1 MCCWEETG
9 FHHYQD
15 VRDFSLDA
23 RSISASSGDCSCLV
37 EESAYFPHAKLLPSS
52 HHSGILEE
60 EAIVA
65 AKAKAKAKKAL
76 AKKALTGAAAK
87 GVGMGCAPSVA
98 GCTKAVS
105 KPLKPR
111 EGSLLKVVGR
121 RTRQLAMQ
129 EAEAHPTRVCP
140 MTIDF
145 CDQLKMHPTNTIAP
159 SSRAKL
165 PSRSQSATCQWAR
178 RAQLQSPNSAGNPT
192 SKPFGAPP
200 SSSPTSEGRKP
211 ETFED
216 AWHRKVHE
224 SHHAHAEGQAE
235 QLALRSMRQQE
246 VIATFSPKRSLS
258 TASFSGGLSPLSS
271 EIDLPFGSGEAA
283 KSTAQSDLSRLQEE
297 NAFLAAQLLQANTE
311 MQSLRERLHEQA
323 VADSELQ
330 ALRGEVEQKQ
340 ASHVAEIEHLQ
351 SEARRESALLAETQR
366 EMQSVR
372 EELEKNQAQ
381 LRLITDETAALR
393 SDFTACREELAH
405 AQEKLKKARSEAAK
419 RRKREE
425 EQEKLQKEEKRKKQE
440 AKEKRQ
446 KEERRKEEK
455 ARTKRKITE
464 IVTKLQGASSSA
476 DALLPLS
483 KTPKL
488 AHRLLSWLWPS
499 GSGVA
504 VADGSL
510 GNGNDDAAR
519 TEVASPILH
528 WLLIGGKFAATAPE
542 LRRTEV
548 THVLNCSERVP
559 FQTSVQTCN
568 MPVFL
573 EDEPDEEL
581 SRVLETAVN
590 FLDEAVGTELKDWR
604 ASIQGQQSHGHATI
618 ETFMIHSVQH
628 HGGRCLVNCR
638 KGMSRS
644 VSIVLA
650 YLILRQDLSLRAAW
664 ELVKTQRPVALPNT
678 GFRRQL
684 RQLELAKRGS
694 SSMVAADFNARGM
707 SCEEPAGA
715 PLWEE
720 IL

>member
-590 FLDEAVGTELKDWR
+590 FLDE
-604 ASIQGQQSHGHATI
+604 
-618 ETFMIHSVQH
+618 VQH